1 MTLTRFAPSPTGA
14 IHLGNLRTAVFNAL
28 VARQAGGK
36 FLLRIDD
43 TDQERSEERH
53 VDGLKRDLEWL
64 GLNWDSTFR
73 QSDRMAVYEAEAEKL
88 KAAGRLYPCW
98 ESADDLALMR
108 KRLLAMKRPPVYDR
122 AALKLTE
129 EERAALFAKE
139 APHWRFRLNPGMIE
153 WDDAMRGPQKID
165 AEAVSDPVLIRGDG
179 QFLYSLCSVID
190 DAETGVTDVV
200 RGEDHVTN
208 TATQIQIFEAIGAK
222 PPRFAH
228 HPLMVGPDGGKL
240 SKRIGGLSVAEL
252 REAGVEPMA
261 VISWLARIGS
271 SRSVEPVWSLEEAA
285 EGFDLSTFG
294 GAPVRAATDD
304 LKMLSAKMLR
314 EAPFERVK
322 DRLPEGV
329 TEDFWAAVHANLD
342 RLSDVEDWL
351 QVAASAEPE
360 IAPED
365 AEFVEEAMKLLPPQP
380 WDQGSWKAWT
390 TSVKEA
396 TGRKGK
402 QLFLPLRRALTGR
415 DHGPEMALFMPFLKR
430 D

>member
-139 APHWRFRLNPGMIE
+139 APHWRFRL
-153 WDDAMRGPQKID
+153 K
-165 AEAVSDPVLIRGDG
+165 
-179 QFLYSLCSVID
+179 
-190 DAETGVTDVV
+190 
-200 RGEDHVTN
+200 
-208 TATQIQIFEAIGAK
+208 
-222 PPRFAH
+222 
-228 HPLMVGPDGGKL
+228 
-240 SKRIGGLSVAEL
+240 
-252 REAGVEPMA
+252 
-261 VISWLARIGS
+261 
-271 SRSVEPVWSLEEAA
+271 SRH
-285 EGFDLSTFG
+285 
-294 GAPVRAATDD
+294 
-304 LKMLSAKMLR
+304 
-314 EAPFERVK
+314 
-322 DRLPEGV
+322 DRMG
-329 TEDFWAAVHANLD
+329 
-342 RLSDVEDWL
+342 
-351 QVAASAEPE
+351 
-360 IAPED
+360 
-365 AEFVEEAMKLLPPQP
+365 
-380 WDQGSWKAWT
+380 
-390 TSVKEA
+390 
-396 TGRKGK
+396 
-402 QLFLPLRRALTGR
+402 
-415 DHGPEMALFMPFLKR
+415 
-430 D
+430 